1 MGSQSLLIQ
10 TIQDPFFFFPYLNLM
25 TVPGGANKLKQ
36 FLAFEGLVLEFNSVF
51 DHLLLAVLVTD

>member
-1 MGSQSLLIQ
+1 
-10 TIQDPFFFFPYLNLM
+10 M